1 MVRPHQGIPP
11 GILLMKDR
19 AHGDLSK
26 ISDGKGRGVGHDSML
41 TKNFKESQ
49 WIRKIPIRRH
59 FLANYDG
66 TLIRL
71 YLFGWLIVFWVS
83 VPPLP
88 RDPAL
93 SARDLLPSLFSRSP
107 RTL

>member
-1 MVRPHQGIPP
+1 MRPHQGIPP

-49 WIRKIPIRRH
+49 WIRKTPIRRH

-66 TLIRL
+66 TLADCFIA
-71 YLFGWLIVFWVS
+71 S
-83 VPPLP
+83 PE
-88 RDPAL
+88 
-93 SARDLLPSLFSRSP
+93 SLDVI
-107 RTL
+107 LDVMGEEVL